1 MDRILMSN
9 LVKWKQ
15 SASRKPLIL
24 EGARQVGKTYLLK
37 AFGSEQY
44 KNTVYINFDNIDP
57 DIRQLFEGAIQPTRI
72 LEFLAIKFSMAI
84 NSADTLIVFDE
95 IQELPRALS
104 SLKYFAEEAP
114 EYHVVAAGS
123 LLGVTLHPGT
133 AFPVGK
139 VDFLRLEPLSF
150 EEFCWAAGL
159 KEKIAYARKDIPQN
173 NNFKGEFADAFQQ
186 YMVVGGMPRAV
197 AEWFESKDINAVDE
211 VLGAII
217 SAYKNDFSKHTDPM
231 QTERMNL
238 VWQSIPSQ
246 FAKENRRFV
255 YGVARP
261 GARAREYEMAIAWLV
276 DAGLVRKVHNVS
288 AGDKLP
294 LSAYKDLQAFKLY
307 LLDIGLLRVLSE
319 LSSGDLV
326 GSDDLFS
333 QFNGMFVE
341 QFVLQQ
347 LAAYPMYYWT
357 SGAQSEVDFVT
368 QISSLIIPIEVKSG
382 ENVKAKSLRVYRD
395 KYNPELSIRF
405 SMKDLELNSGLQNI
419 PLSQIWLFEG
429 LLSRHIQAQ

>member
-57 DIRQLFEGAIQPTRI
+57 DIQQLFEGAIQPTRI

-84 NSADTLIVFDE
+84 SPADTLIVFDE

-150 EEFCWAAGL
+150 EEFCWAADLG
-159 KEKIAYARKDIPQN
+159 EKIAYTRKDIPQN
-173 NNFKGEFADAFQQ
+173 NNFKG
-186 YMVVGGMPRAV
+186 VPSRNGSRA
-197 AEWFESKDINAVDE
+197 KI
-211 VLGAII
+211 
-217 SAYKNDFSKHTDPM
+217 
-231 QTERMNL
+231 
-238 VWQSIPSQ
+238 
-246 FAKENRRFV
+246 
-255 YGVARP
+255 
-261 GARAREYEMAIAWLV
+261 
-276 DAGLVRKVHNVS
+276 
-288 AGDKLP
+288 
-294 LSAYKDLQAFKLY
+294 
-307 LLDIGLLRVLSE
+307 
-319 LSSGDLV
+319 
-326 GSDDLFS
+326 
-333 QFNGMFVE
+333 
-341 QFVLQQ
+341 
-347 LAAYPMYYWT
+347 
-357 SGAQSEVDFVT
+357 
-368 QISSLIIPIEVKSG
+368 
-382 ENVKAKSLRVYRD
+382 
-395 KYNPELSIRF
+395 
-405 SMKDLELNSGLQNI
+405 
-419 PLSQIWLFEG
+419 
-429 LLSRHIQAQ
+429 